1 MLAAVRGS
9 IGKGGPVL
17 RRMVPGFIAAVLAVA
32 VVPAV
37 SSLSA
42 SANEFGD
49 VKRLE
54 RPERP
59 RSVKSKD
66 DYDPDTLLVR
76 FKPGASEA
84 AKDRAAGKHGAKRAG
99 ALPHNRYEQVR
110 ADGKAA
116 RIAQSLR
123 KDPAVADV
131 AFNFRRTTTA
141 TPNDPAYAQ
150 GYQNYLKTIRMSSAW
165 DKVKDARSQV
175 VAVVDTGVDRT
186 HADLTGKLLTG
197 YNAISPG
204 QAPNDDNGHGTMVA
218 GIVAA
223 GTGNGEGIAGVV
235 WYGRVMPI
243 KVLDGNGQGFDADIA
258 EGIAWAADHGAKVIN
273 LSLGGVQD
281 SPALA
286 DAVKYAAGKGV
297 VIVAASGNYGDDT
310 TVYPA
315 AYPEVLAVGA
325 TDNAANLTD
334 FSSNGDWLD
343 IAAPGFDITS
353 TYPDDQYA
361 TASGTSFAAPITA
374 GVAALVRAR
383 YPALTAAEVQARLK
397 RTARDAGPRGLD
409 PYYGAG
415 FLDAYAAVG
424 GSPAAAFAQRSL
436 GTAEPNDVPAR
447 AASFTTSTSGT
458 VAMEGDVDW
467 YRFDSDAQR
476 TVEVTVTPPA
486 FSEARAQNFDP
497 VLSVY
502 DADLRLLGTVDAG
515 VPGEVEKVRAAVDG
529 GATYV
534 KVRSYNG
541 AADTRSYSLNVAAAG
556 TPILEPAVST
566 FVGSWPE
573 TVAIGDVTGDGRGDV
588 VMATSFYFD
597 EANDYKLFVF
607 AQQPNGSLAAPVK
620 YATSLA
626 YGGQAGLALLDA
638 TGDGRRDVAL
648 ATGAGVEIHPQT
660 DSGTL
665 GGPTVVPNTAGAR
678 HVVAADMDGD
688 GDSDLVAT
696 TSAGID
702 LLTQGAGG
710 EFTTSPVTAEG
721 SSEVEVG
728 DVNGD
733 GRPDVV
739 VPGSGKV
746 IRHLRTDDGWSK
758 TEHSTGIGGVHGV
771 EVADVTGD
779 GKRDI
784 VGTLGGNKPDSHAVV
799 FAQQA
804 DGGLAAAV
812 AYPTM
817 DIPEPVE
824 SGDITG
830 DGRVDPVVAHGGWNT
845 VSVLPQKAD
854 GSLGTPITAG
864 APYASHYNNQGLA
877 VGDLNGDDKVD
888 VALADY
894 NHGLVVLR
902 NGAGRTPGGEQEWVR
917 SVIPSDFAT
926 GRSRTSPQQV
936 SFQRE
941 LDAASVTTDTV
952 RLLHGRT
959 GAAVPG
965 SVSYDAGAKTAAF
978 TPDAALAD
986 VTPYRLVVDGVRDS
1000 AGATQAERFTTTFT
1014 TVDEAPPAVDSFT
1027 ARGGY
1032 KKADL
1037 SWTRPALGDFARV
1050 VVRMASGSTP
1060 PGSPTSGTEVYRGTG
1075 SSAQVTGLAAGT
1087 SYSFSVW
1094 IQDKGGKYSS
1104 AKKLTLVGT
1113 KVEASAS
1120 PSTVSSGGTVKVSGK
1135 LLKAW
1140 AGTGIAGQDVVVYT
1154 RPKGGSTWYTVGT
1167 VTTSSSG
1174 SFSIGHV
1181 TTRSREYWVRYNG
1194 SADLMGSASSVRS
1207 VTVR

>member
-1 MLAAVRGS
+1 M
-9 IGKGGPVL
+9 L

-42 SANEFGD
+42 SENEFGD

-76 FKPGASEA
+76 FKPGTSSAS
-84 AKDRAAGKHGAKRAG
+84 KDRAVGKHGAKRAG

-116 RIAQSLR
+116 RIAQLLR

-131 AFNFRRTTTA
+131 SYNFRRTTTA

-150 GYQNYLKTIRMSSAW
+150 GYQKYLKTIRMSSAW

-186 HADLTGKLLTG
+186 HSDLSGKLLTG

-258 EGIAWAADHGAKVIN
+258 EGITWAADHGAKVIN
-273 LSLGGVQD
+273 LSLGGTQD

-334 FSSNGDWLD
+334 FSSSGDWVD

-383 YPALTAAEVQARLK
+383 YPSLTAAEVQARLK

-424 GSPAAAFAQRSL
+424 GTPAAAFAQRSL
-436 GTAEPNDVPAR
+436 GTGEPNDVPAR
-447 AASFTTSTSGT
+447 AASFTTSTTGT
-458 VAMEGDVDW
+458 MAMEGDVDW
-467 YRFDSDAQR
+467 YRFDSAARR
-476 TVEVTVTPPA
+476 TIQITVTPPA

-497 VLSVY
+497 KLSVY
-502 DADLRLLGTVDAG
+502 NADLELIGSVDAEPYG
-515 VPGEVEKVRAAVDG
+515 KPERMKLAVNA

-534 KVRSYNG
+534 KVSNYNG
-541 AADTRSYSLNVAAAG
+541 AADTRSYSLKVAASTAPLL
-556 TPILEPAVST
+556 TPAEVTSVGGEPSR
-566 FVGSWPE
+566 
-573 TVAIGDVTGDGRGDV
+573 VAIGDVTGDGRDDV
-588 VMATSFYFD
+588 VLSTQHHSD
-597 EANDYKLFVF
+597 PANDGKLFVF
-607 AQQPNGSLAAPVK
+607 RQQRGGALATPVK
-620 YATSLA
+620 YSTSLSEA
-626 YGGQAGLALLDA
+626 DAAAFTLLDA
-638 TGDGRRDVAL
+638 NGDGRRDIAV
-648 ATGAGVEIHPQT
+648 GGYGGVWIHPQT
-660 DSGTL
+660 DDGKL
-665 GGPTVVPNTAGAR
+665 GQRWLIPDSPPAHAVES
-678 HVVAADMDGD
+678 ADMDGD
-688 GDSDLVAT
+688 GDSDLVLVAP
-696 TSAGID
+696 SSHEIF
-702 LLTQGAGG
+702 LLTQGPDGQ
-710 EFTTSPVTAEG
+710 FTKSAVGSGDDNGWGAEI
-721 SSEVEVG
+721 G

-733 GRPDVV
+733 GRPDIVQAARLA
-739 VPGSGKV
+739 V
-746 IRHLRTDDGWSK
+746 ITHLRTDDGWSK
-758 TEHSTGIGGVHGV
+758 TAHPTGETWWHVSGI

-779 GKRDI
+779 DRRDVVATI
-784 VGTLGGNKPDSHAVV
+784 SGNPPDSKALV

-804 DGGLAAAV
+804 DGTLAQ
-812 AYPTM
+812 
-817 DIPEPVE
+817 PVSYLTPDSPGSAE

-830 DGRVDPVVAHGGWNT
+830 DGRLDVVLAHGGFT
-845 VSVLPQKAD
+845 TMSVLPQKTD
-854 GSLGTPITAG
+854 GKLG
-864 APYASHYNNQGLA
+864 APVESDVPFSSYTLA
-877 VGDLNGDDKVD
+877 VGDLDGDDKID
-888 VALADY
+888 VAMADHNY
-894 NHGLVVLR
+894 GLVVLR
-902 NGAGRTPGGEQEWVR
+902 NGAGRSPAGEQEWVR
-917 SVIPSDFAT
+917 SVSPSDFAT
-926 GRSRTSPQQV
+926 GRSRTAPPQIG
-936 SFQRE
+936 FQRE
-941 LDAASVTTDTV
+941 LAASSVTTDTV
-952 RLLHGRT
+952 RLLNGRT

-965 SVSYDAGAKTAAF
+965 SVAYDAAAKSATF

-986 VTPYRLVVDGVRDS
+986 ASPYRIVVDGVQDS

-1014 TVDEAPPAVDSFT
+1014 TVDDAPPPVDSFT

-1094 IQDKGGKYSS
+1094 IQDKGGHSS
-1104 AKKLTLVGT
+1104 TAKKLTLVGT

-1135 LLKAW
+1135 LLRAW
-1140 AGTGIAGQDVVVYT
+1140 AGTGIGGQDVVVYT
-1154 RPKGGSTWYTVGT
+1154 RPKGGSTWYKVGT
-1167 VTTSSSG
+1167 VNTSSSG
-1174 SFSIGHV
+1174 SFSIEHV
-1181 TTRSREYWVRYNG
+1181 TTRSREYWVRYDG